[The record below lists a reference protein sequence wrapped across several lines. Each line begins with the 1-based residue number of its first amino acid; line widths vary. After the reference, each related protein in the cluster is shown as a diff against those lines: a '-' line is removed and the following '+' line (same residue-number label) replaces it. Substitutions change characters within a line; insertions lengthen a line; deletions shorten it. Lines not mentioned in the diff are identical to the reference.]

1 MKDALLISIRPGVL
15 RSTAAV
21 RAYFYL
27 LYSEGGREEG
37 RERKR
42 YKGNEKEAG
51 REERMSRGKNGGRK
65 EEGRKGRLETV
76 VFSRE
81 LAARKSRA
89 RRERAQNSRLLT
101 RGYQLFFPP
110 YLYRSRLPSTLQSPL
125 PLSLSLSLIVLMK
138 FRHGW
143 ILRDTNFFRRET
155 KSVFPAYPS
164 IDLCRK

>member
-1 MKDALLISIRPGVL
+1 M

-42 YKGNEKEAG
+42 YKGKEKEAG

-65 EEGRKGRLETV
+65 GRLETV

-81 LAARKSRA
+81 LAERVAREENVPR
-89 RRERAQNSRLLT
+89 
-101 RGYQLFFPP
+101 
-110 YLYRSRLPSTLQSPL
+110 
-125 PLSLSLSLIVLMK
+125 I
-138 FRHGW
+138 
-143 ILRDTNFFRRET
+143 RDF
-155 KSVFPAYPS
+155 
-164 IDLCRK
+164 

>member
-42 YKGNEKEAG
+42 YKGKEKEAG

-81 LAARKSRA
+81 LAERVAREENVPR
-89 RRERAQNSRLLT
+89 
-101 RGYQLFFPP
+101 
-110 YLYRSRLPSTLQSPL
+110 
-125 PLSLSLSLIVLMK
+125 I
-138 FRHGW
+138 
-143 ILRDTNFFRRET
+143 RDF
-155 KSVFPAYPS
+155 
-164 IDLCRK
+164 